1 MTRIA
6 PMTASIHYL
15 NGREAALV
23 KLGFMGLNPEQWQ
36 HAGLRA
42 AGGGAAGAGIGALAA
57 DDNDG
62 LQGAMLGGLAGAVGA
77 GGASALGKGLE
88 LRPGLQSWDSLL
100 GGQRPGM
107 PKIREA
113 DAARIAEGLTGAG
126 AGGTM
131 AGGAAMGALP
141 AIMAGRSTRNE

>member
-1 MTRIA
+1 MT
-6 PMTASIHYL
+6 TSIHYL
-15 NGREAALV
+15 NGQESALV

-62 LQGAMLGGLAGAVGA
+62 LQGAMLGGLAGAAGA
-77 GGASALGKGLE
+77 GGASVLGKNLE
-88 LRPGLQSWDSLL
+88 IGPALAALAGVKRPHM
-100 GGQRPGM
+100 GM
-107 PKIREA
+107 AGAHE
-113 DAARIAEGLTGAG
+113 AARIADGISGAG

-141 AIMAGRSTRNE
+141 AILAGRSTRDGD